1 MRYYFFFLEAK
12 RKKENFQSEKRNFSW
27 INGSLFEELQRMKM
41 EGKQKEYISKL
52 IELNRK
58 LSIEKGG
65 LDGKEENDLLETHK
79 YGGGKAVDEMK
90 VRYLEKD

>member
-1 MRYYFFFLEAK
+1 MNL
-12 RKKENFQSEKRNFSW
+12 W
-27 INGSLFEELQRMKM
+27 INIIPF
-41 EGKQKEYISKL
+41 KQL

-58 LSIEKGG
+58 LSIEKG

-90 VRYLEKD
+90 VRYLEKRLEHEVKKEELV